1 MKRPSVGQLGELRA
15 RRLLESAGLKI
26 LETNWRCP
34 EGEIDLIAADGDV
47 VVFVEV
53 KTRRGTLFGQPED
66 SLTRD
71 KRRRLQRAA
80 VAYLQSVDRLDAAWR
95 IDVVTVRG
103 DPRRGARLEHL
114 VDVVE
119 ADEDSLW

>member
-1 MKRPSVGQLGELRA
+1 MKRPSVGQLGEQRA
-15 RRLLESAGLKI
+15 RRLLERAGLRI

-119 ADEDSLW
+119 ADEGGLW